1 MKEEKST
8 MNNHIYEYLESLTVL
23 DIEKL
28 AAQGYY
34 FVIED
39 GHVVA
44 MMPEGKEYHA

>member
-1 MKEEKST
+1 MKEDKST
-8 MNNHIYEYLESLTVL
+8 MSKKIYEYLESLTVL

-39 GHVVA
+39 GHIVA
-44 MMPEGKEYHA
+44 MIPEGKEYRA